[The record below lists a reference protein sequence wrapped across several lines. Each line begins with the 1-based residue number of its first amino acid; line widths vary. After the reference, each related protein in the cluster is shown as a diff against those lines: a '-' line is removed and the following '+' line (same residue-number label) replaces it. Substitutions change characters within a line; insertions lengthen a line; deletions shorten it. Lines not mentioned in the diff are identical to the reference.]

1 MHHRRDAID
10 DPAFPPASLQTLES
24 ELRQL
29 QELFGPNVQSPP
41 NCFLH
46 MQAAY
51 AHYESRSSLTVKF
64 PVRVESLNPVGVMQG
79 GYITAA
85 FDNVFGPLSYLA
97 ARRPCSTL
105 DLHTQF
111 VRAVKPGDTLT
122 VKATVVSRGTSTML
136 LTGEALNGR
145 GRLVASASANVVI
158 MRG

>member
-1 MHHRRDAID
+1 MINDTGH
-10 DPAFPPASLQTLES
+10 PAALETLES
-24 ELRQL
+24 ELRHM
-29 QELFGPNVQSPP
+29 QELFGPGVQSPP

-46 MQAAY
+46 MQAVY

-64 PVRVESLNPVGVMQG
+64 PVRTESLNPVGVMQG
-79 GYITAA
+79 GYIPAA

-111 VRAVKPGDTLT
+111 VRSVKPGDTLT
-122 VKATVVSRGTSTML
+122 VKATVVSRGISTML
-136 LTGEALNGR
+136 LTGEAFNGR
-145 GRLVASASANVVI
+145 GKLVASASANVVI